1 MTNYSGFIDISV
13 EAKQVF
19 AIVQSAL
26 EGSKFKPVNSN
37 LKVLELKYKTSAG
50 FMKNSWGEKINIVV
64 TSETTKKSIIFI
76 DSQNSTGSPKV
87 HKCNVEEIIGLIKGH
102 MENEKSGKITD
113 SGSFT
118 GAAAGAAAAT
128 TTTWF
133 VSREYEVE
141 DGGEGDDSSFDIE
154 Y

>member
-1 MTNYSGFIDISV
+1 MTNYSGFIDVSI
-13 EAKQVF
+13 EAKKAF

-26 EGSKFKPVNSN
+26 EGSKFKPVSAN
-37 LKVLELKYKTSAG
+37 LKDLELKYKTSAG

-64 TSETTKKSIIFI
+64 TSETAKKAIIFI

-87 HKCNVEEIIGLIKGH
+87 HKSNVEEIIDLIAGH
-102 MENEKSGKITD
+102 METEKSGKITD
-113 SGSFT
+113 SGLFT

-141 DGGEGDDSSFDIE
+141 DGGEGDDSGFDID

>member
-1 MTNYSGFIDISV
+1 
-13 EAKQVF
+13 
-19 AIVQSAL
+19 
-26 EGSKFKPVNSN
+26 
-37 LKVLELKYKTSAG
+37 
-50 FMKNSWGEKINIVV
+50 
-64 TSETTKKSIIFI
+64 
-76 DSQNSTGSPKV
+76 
-87 HKCNVEEIIGLIKGH
+87 